1 MDNINYK
8 EKVEKI
14 CEWIKKTVHE
24 ARFENLIVAV
34 SGGVDSAVAV
44 SLATKA
50 LGSENVYAVLL
61 PWGMLNEEGTSDSHN
76 LLRGLEFSES
86 HIILQDIQE
95 SADAVLKDISEQDV
109 IRRGNVMAR
118 IRMVYLYDF
127 AKKYKSLV
135 CGTENKSE
143 YYLGYFTRF
152 GDEAADIEPIRSL
165 YKTQIWEMA
174 KYLDIPKKIIDK
186 APTAGL
192 WKSQTDEGEF
202 GFSYKDADSILYH
215 HFEEGLP
222 EEGIVDLGIERALV
236 RKVLGRVKNNDFKHH
251 LPKVFDA

>member
-14 CEWIKKTVHE
+14 CEWVKKTVHE
-24 ARFENLIVAV
+24 AHFEKLIVAV

-50 LGSENVYAVLL
+50 LGKDNVFAILL
-61 PWGMLNEEGTSDSHN
+61 PWGMHNGVGTSDSHN
-76 LLRGLEFSES
+76 LLRNLGFSES
-86 HIILQDIQE
+86 HIIIQDIQE

-127 AKKYKSLV
+127 AKKYKALV

-165 YKTQIWEMA
+165 YKTQVWGLA
-174 KYLDIPKKIIDK
+174 KYLSVPKKIIDK
-186 APTAGL
+186 TPTAGL

-215 HFEEGLP
+215 YFEEGLP
-222 EEGIVDLGIERALV
+222 EEGIVDLGIDRELV
-236 RKVLGRVKNNDFKHH
+236 RKVLRRVKNNDFKHH
-251 LPKVFDA
+251 LPKVFE